1 MLTIT
6 GCNVNNSS
14 NKKEIDNFTLLAD
27 ENKKTLD
34 DGKAYFFLTIDSNS
48 NLKNHNISDLSF
60 TCSNNNTCVI
70 ENINSGDKISEYK
83 WLATITEAGNY
94 IVNANFSDNL
104 SSSINLIANANE
116 NDISNNLEAILNE
129 TGGLKLGGVYDIGL
143 NKYSVLEYRI
153 KGADGVLKFD
163 DSGKLEVIGMDNAKL
178 SLLKNNIE
186 IKSMYFSV
194 AHSILSTNIKNEL
207 ISSKVI
213 ESQSSKVPNDMLLK
227 VKKALIKR

>member
-14 NKKEIDNFTLLAD
+14 NKEEIDNFTLLAD

-34 DGKAYFFLTIDSNS
+34 DGKAYFFLTIDYNS

-70 ENINSGDKISEYK
+70 ENINNGDKISEYK

-94 IVNANFSDNL
+94 TVNANFSDNL
-104 SSSINLIANANE
+104 SSNINLIANANE

-163 DSGKLEVIGMDNAKL
+163 D
-178 SLLKNNIE
+178 
-186 IKSMYFSV
+186 
-194 AHSILSTNIKNEL
+194 
-207 ISSKVI
+207 
-213 ESQSSKVPNDMLLK
+213 
-227 VKKALIKR
+227 

>member
-14 NKKEIDNFTLLAD
+14 NKEEIDNFTLLAD

-60 TCSNNNTCVI
+60 TCSNNTCVI
-70 ENINSGDKISEYK
+70 ENINNGDKISEYK

-94 IVNANFSDNL
+94 TVNANFSDNL
-104 SSSINLIANANE
+104 SSNINLIANANE

-129 TGGLKLGGVYDIGL
+129 TGGLKLG
-143 NKYSVLEYRI
+143 
-153 KGADGVLKFD
+153 
-163 DSGKLEVIGMDNAKL
+163 
-178 SLLKNNIE
+178 
-186 IKSMYFSV
+186 
-194 AHSILSTNIKNEL
+194 
-207 ISSKVI
+207 
-213 ESQSSKVPNDMLLK
+213 
-227 VKKALIKR
+227 